1 MDGPVL
7 TFGIEA
13 PGLLLPPAIFCSC
26 LIMARLYFK
35 YIFTEFLNCC
45 NSLKEYIKLKI
56 WWKVSTQTAESALP
70 CHFTSLLKSLIRCK
84 AQSCMARNFFRCLS
98 GVETRFY
105 VTWLCRILFIYHI
118 MIWFVMCFVL
128 GYHQYIVNYK
138 VNIHNGRGLRN
149 KWQVTG
155 LTCVL
160 RGGSV
165 ISDIQAKGM
174 KNTCEITYAVSY
186 NFVNLGQ

>member
-1 MDGPVL
+1 MVL
-7 TFGIEA
+7 FW
-13 PGLLLPPAIFCSC
+13 LLVSRHQAFCSHLPLLCSC
-26 LIMARLYFK
+26 LIMALLYFK
-35 YIFTEFLNCC
+35 YIFTKLFNCC

-70 CHFTSLLKSLIRCK
+70 CHFTSLLIALIRCK
-84 AQSCMARNFFRCLS
+84 AQSCMTRKIFTYLS

-105 VTWLCRILFIYHI
+105 VTWLCIILFIYHI
-118 MIWFVMCFVL
+118 MIWFVMSFVL

-155 LTCVL
+155 LTSVL

-186 NFVNLGQ
+186 NFVNLFQ